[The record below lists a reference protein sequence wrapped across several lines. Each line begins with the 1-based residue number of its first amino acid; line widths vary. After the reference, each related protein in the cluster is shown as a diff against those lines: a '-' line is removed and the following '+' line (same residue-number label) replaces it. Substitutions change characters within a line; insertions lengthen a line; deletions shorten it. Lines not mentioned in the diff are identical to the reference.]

1 MGFSWKNHTKSG
13 LLLAMSLLVFGCGGG
28 GGASAPAAS
37 TNAISGKTSLNGAG
51 LAGVTVNIAGPTSSV
66 VTTDADGNFAGTA
79 VANGSY
85 TITPSLTGYS
95 FSPSNQVVTVAD
107 GSVTVPQFTATATST
122 SFTVS
127 GRVTLSG
134 AGLAGVTVTL
144 AGAGNGSTTSDAGGN
159 YSFPGVPN
167 GNCTITPALA
177 GHTFSPFNRAI
188 TVANGNVTV
197 PDFAASAIATTFT
210 ISGRVTLNGTGLAG
224 VLVTI
229 SGAGAGSLTTDATG
243 NFSFSGVQNGNYTIT
258 PSVTG
263 YTFVPGNRA
272 VTVNGASLTGQDFVG
287 VPTQGSIIID
297 FG

>member
-13 LLLAMSLLVFGCGGG
+13 LLLAMSLLIFGCGGG
-28 GGASAPAAS
+28 GGASAPTAS
-37 TNAISGKTSLNGAG
+37 TNTISGKTSLNGAG

-66 VTTDADGNFAGTA
+66 ATTDASGNFAGTA

-95 FSPSNQVVTVAD
+95 FSPSNQVITVAN
-107 GSVTVPQFTATATST
+107 GNVTVPQFTATATST

-127 GRVTLSG
+127 GRVTLNG
-134 AGLAGVTVTL
+134 AGLAGVTVTM
-144 AGAGNGSTTSDAGGN
+144 AGAGNGSASTDAGGN

-177 GHTFSPFNRAI
+177 GHTFSPLSRAI

-210 ISGRVTLNGTGLAG
+210 ISGRVSLNGTGLAG
-224 VLVTI
+224 VLVSI
-229 SGAGAGSLTTDATG
+229 SGAGTGSLTTDATG

-258 PSVTG
+258 PSVAG
-263 YTFVPGNRA
+263 YTFLPANRA
-272 VTVNGASLTGQDFVG
+272 VTVNGANLSGQDFVG

>member
-13 LLLAMSLLVFGCGGG
+13 LLLAVSLLIFGCGGG
-28 GGASAPAAS
+28 GGASAPTAP
-37 TNAISGKTSLNGAG
+37 TNTISGKTSLNGAG
-51 LAGVTVNIAGPTSSV
+51 LAGVTVTIAGPTASA
-66 VTTDADGNFAGTA
+66 VTTDADGNYVSSA

-85 TITPSLTGYS
+85 TVTPSVPGFS
-95 FSPSNQVVTVAD
+95 FSPSSQVLTVAD
-107 GSVTVPQFTATATST
+107 GNVTVPQFTATATST

-134 AGLAGVTVTL
+134 AGLAGVTVTI
-144 AGAGNGSTTSDAGGN
+144 AGAGNGSATTDAGGN

-177 GHTFSPFNRAI
+177 GHTFSPFTRAI

-210 ISGRVTLNGTGLAG
+210 ISGRVSLNGTGLAG

-263 YTFVPGNRA
+263 YTFLPVNRT
-272 VTVNGASLTGQDFVG
+272 VTVNGASLTGQEFVG